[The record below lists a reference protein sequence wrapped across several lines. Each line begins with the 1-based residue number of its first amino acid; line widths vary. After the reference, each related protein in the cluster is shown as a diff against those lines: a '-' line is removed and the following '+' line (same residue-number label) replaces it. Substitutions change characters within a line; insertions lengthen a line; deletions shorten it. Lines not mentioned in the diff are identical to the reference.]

1 MMRLDSVLSRTD
13 APIPEITTKAQ
24 RYYPV
29 IAFIILLVVLTAVLL
44 LAGASKRPDAP
55 NRKAKEAESE
65 DWEYGDDWKRGSPD
79 TVDSENTIEY
89 VEVLRGDTGR
99 GYDDSVM
106 IDLVGYLGSRGISA
120 TYDSFSLGAE
130 VGAMKTYVLKVESG
144 KEEEALA
151 YLKEKG

>member
-1 MMRLDSVLSRTD
+1 M
-13 APIPEITTKAQ
+13 
-24 RYYPV
+24 
-29 IAFIILLVVLTAVLL
+29 IAFIVLLIVLTAVLL
-44 LAGASKRPDAP
+44 FAGASERPGAP
-55 NRKAKEAESE
+55 NRRAEEAEGE
-65 DWEYGDDWKRGSPD
+65 DWEYGDEWKRGSPD
-79 TVDSENTIEY
+79 TVDSENNVEY

-106 IDLVGYLGSRGISA
+106 IDLVGYLGSKGIRA

-144 KEEEALA
+144 KEDEALA

>member
-1 MMRLDSVLSRTD
+1 VSSFGPTD
-13 APIPEITTKAQ
+13 LFLIIAKADKG
-24 RYYPV
+24 YYPM
-29 IAFIILLVVLTAVLL
+29 IAFIVLLVVLTAVLF
-44 LAGASKRPDAP
+44 LAGAFERTDAP
-55 NRKAKEAESE
+55 NGRAEEAGNE

-79 TVDSENTIEY
+79 TADSENTIEY

-106 IDLVGYLGSRGISA
+106 IDLVGYLGSRGLRA

-144 KEEEALA
+144 KEDEALA